1 MKMKIKLDDKHT
13 LNSDGLCC
21 WITAD
26 VIAKNGKHYERR
38 ISGYMPTFS
47 QCVESY
53 IERKFRSSEATDI
66 VRLKNELEELKEEVR
81 RWKDADK
88 IT

>member
-1 MKMKIKLDDKHT
+1 MKIKLDNKHT
-13 LNSDGLCC
+13 LNSDGLCY

-26 VIAKNGKHYERR
+26 IASKNGKHYERR
-38 ISGYMPTFS
+38 ISGYAATFY

-53 IERKFRSSEATDI
+53 IEKKIGSSEATDI
-66 VRLKNELEELKEEVR
+66 VQLKNELEELKEEVR
-81 RWKDADK
+81 GWKDADK